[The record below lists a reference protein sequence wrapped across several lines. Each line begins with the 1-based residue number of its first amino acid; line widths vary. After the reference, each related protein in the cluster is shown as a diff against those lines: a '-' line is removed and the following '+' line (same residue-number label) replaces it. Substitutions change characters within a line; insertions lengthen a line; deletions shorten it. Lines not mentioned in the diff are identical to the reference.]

1 MNVIN
6 WYNNIRGSMP
16 PKTVYKKKKDSRR
29 FHACKNDSTAR
40 SLGENA
46 MPARFNL
53 MNSTLAS
60 IWNQR
65 CDKY

>member
-6 WYNNIRGSMP
+6 WYNDIRGSMTA
-16 PKTVYKKKKDSRR
+16 KIVNKKKKDRR
-29 FHACKNDSTAR
+29 FDACKNDSTAR

-60 IWNQR
+60 IWHQR